1 MIRVKRVYSQ
11 ANHGDGMRILVD
23 RLWPRG
29 ISKTRARIHAWR
41 KDLAPTTSL
50 RKWFGHQP
58 NRWLGFCRRYE
69 AELRRSG
76 LIEEL
81 RNLARASRRNTITL
95 LYGAADEEHNQAV
108 ALKRLIEKSRAEK
121 SMSNNFL
128 DTQPRRWSHKH
139 KFQDMVR

>member
-1 MIRVKRVYSQ
+1 MIRIKRVYSQ

-23 RLWPRG
+23 RIWPRG
-29 ISKTRARIHAWR
+29 ISKSRARIHAWR

-58 NRWLGFCRRYE
+58 HRWREFCRRYE

-81 RNLARASRRNTITL
+81 RNLARASRMTTITL
-95 LYGAADEEHNQAV
+95 VYGAADEEHNQAV
-108 ALKRLIEKSRAEK
+108 VLKKLVENSRG
-121 SMSNNFL
+121 
-128 DTQPRRWSHKH
+128 PRSS
-139 KFQDMVR
+139 